1 MVMKKILIT
10 RKLIKDSED
19 KASKTFDPI
28 FNSNDELYSQTK
40 VIEMSKGCDG
50 ILTSLTDKMDKET
63 IDKLPDTIKIISNF
77 AVGFGNIDLEAAKKK
92 GIAVTNT
99 PEVLSDA
106 TAEIGILLILGA
118 CRRAAEGIEAAREGG
133 WKWSADYLIGK
144 QLTGTR
150 LGILGMGRIGQKIA
164 KIAKSLGMV
173 IHYHNRSK
181 LKDEKEDGAIY
192 HDSIK
197 SLFSVSDV
205 LSICCPATKET
216 ENMINK
222 DTVEY
227 FPKGAIITNVARG
240 DIIEDEALI
249 DALNRRKIYAVGLD
263 VYKNEPNL
271 NPGYLK
277 IKTAFILPHLG
288 SATKDTRIAMA
299 NLAIDNIDEF
309 FKTGK
314 CTNKVN

>member
-1 MVMKKILIT
+1 MKKILIT
-10 RKLIKDSED
+10 RRLIRESED
-19 KASKTFDPI
+19 KASKLFEAK
-28 FNSNDELYSQTK
+28 FNSNDELYSQSK
-40 VIEMSKGCDG
+40 IIEMSEGCDG
-50 ILTSLTDKMDKET
+50 ILSSLTEKLDADT
-63 IDKLPDTIKIISNF
+63 INKLPEDIKIISNF
-77 AVGFGNIDLEAAKKK
+77 AVGFGNIDLDAAKKK
-92 GIAVTNT
+92 GIVVTNT

-118 CRRAAEGIEAAREGG
+118 CRRASEGIESAREGG

-164 KIAKSLGMV
+164 NIAKSLGMV

-181 LKDEKEDGAIY
+181 LSEDKEQGAIY

-216 ENMINK
+216 ENLINK
-222 DTVEY
+222 ETVEY
-227 FPKGAIITNVARG
+227 FPKGAVITNVARG
-240 DIIEDEALI
+240 NIVDDEALI
-249 DALNRRKIYAVGLD
+249 DALNRRKIYAAGLD

-277 IKTAFILPHLG
+277 IPSVFVLPHLCLLYT
-288 SATKDTRIAMA
+288 SPSPRDPT
-299 NLAIDNIDEF
+299 
-309 FKTGK
+309 
-314 CTNKVN
+314 